1 MDIKD
6 GVADLHMHTVA
17 SDGENTVHERI
28 KQARQRGLDAI
39 AITDHDRIP
48 EAIDTRAAEINGV
61 TTIAGV
67 EIRAGI
73 WDTKVEILG
82 YFVDPSSEEL
92 SSVLRRARGYR
103 KDRNKRLIDKIN
115 RHTGL
120 DLSYEELSGS
130 VEGVLGRPHLAQIL
144 VSEGLV
150 GDISEAF
157 SEFLGEEGS
166 CYVPMQR
173 VPYDEVIR
181 AVRSAGGVPSLAHP
195 GRIRSDSIPEI
206 IKELSE
212 SGLGG
217 IEVWYPYGDVEFGV
231 KRSSEVASLHDLIK
245 TGGSDCHGEGSG
257 KFRIGEVRVGEESL
271 SRLVSASQSS
281 ESVKI

>member
-1 MDIKD
+1 
-6 GVADLHMHTVA
+6 MHTVA
-17 SDGENTVHERI
+17 SDGENTVQERV

-48 EAIDTRAAEINGV
+48 ETIDARAAEINGV

-73 WDTKVEILG
+73 FDTKVEILG

-103 KDRNKRLIDKIN
+103 KDRNKRLVDEIN

-130 VEGVLGRPHLAQIL
+130 VEGGLGRPHLAQIL

-173 VPYDEVIR
+173 VPYDEVLQ

-195 GRIRSDSIPEI
+195 GRIRSGSIPEI

-231 KRSSEVASLHDLIK
+231 KRSSEAASLHGLIK
-245 TGGSDCHGEGSG
+245 TGGSDCHGVGSG
-257 KFRIGEVRVGEESL
+257 KFRIGEVRAGEESL